1 MNYKLNKYSEKSFG
15 SIFFSKLSK
24 LNFLIIASVILL
36 GFVGVASLYSAAG
49 GYWDPWA
56 QNHLIRLI
64 FGIFLMLI
72 LAFLPHDI
80 FFKLSV
86 LSFVIGI
93 LSLILVKF
101 IGTGNVQRWITLGG
115 INFQPSEV

>member
-1 MNYKLNKYSEKSFG
+1 MNYKLNKFSEKSFG
-15 SIFFSKLSK
+15 PKFFSKLSK

-80 FFKLSV
+80 FFK
-86 LSFVIGI
+86 FNRCR
-93 LSLILVKF
+93 F
-101 IGTGNVQRWITLGG
+101 
-115 INFQPSEV
+115 